1 VAEGIEHEAQIDS
14 LRDLAQDALL
24 QYLVDEAA
32 AATGPAADAAQ
43 SNAA

>member
-1 VAEGIEHEAQIDS
+1 MT
-14 LRDLAQDALL
+14 QDALL

-32 AATGPAADAAQ
+32 AATGPAAEAAQ